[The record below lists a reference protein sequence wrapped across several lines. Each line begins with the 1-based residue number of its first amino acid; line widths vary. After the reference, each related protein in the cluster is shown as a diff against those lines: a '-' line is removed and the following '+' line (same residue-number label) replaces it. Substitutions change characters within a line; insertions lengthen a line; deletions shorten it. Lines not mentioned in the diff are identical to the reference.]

1 MIYVISDIHG
11 CYSEYLKLLEMIDF
25 NDNDILYVLGDVI
38 DRGEHSIQV
47 LKHMMLYPNIIPI
60 VGNHEY
66 MALMVL
72 KKLCVEIDG
81 YNVEEYLCEEDMM
94 NYMNWCIDGGY
105 KTIEE
110 FRKLSLE
117 EKYDILDYLEE
128 FSLYEE
134 IEVHGKEY
142 ILVHAGIEPF
152 DRNKNIDDY
161 DISEMIFKAPN
172 YDEIYYN
179 DKIVINGHRP
189 TMDKIIKQN
198 NHIAID
204 CGCVFGGSLA
214 VYCLDTEEVWYVK
227 KDAY

>member
-117 EKYDILDYLEE
+117 E
-128 FSLYEE
+128 
-134 IEVHGKEY
+134 
-142 ILVHAGIEPF
+142 
-152 DRNKNIDDY
+152 N
-161 DISEMIFKAPN
+161 
-172 YDEIYYN
+172 
-179 DKIVINGHRP
+179 
-189 TMDKIIKQN
+189 
-198 NHIAID
+198 
-204 CGCVFGGSLA
+204 
-214 VYCLDTEEVWYVK
+214 
-227 KDAY
+227 